1 MRQILEEQILTEE
14 EKKYHEEVY
23 RKINEIEE
31 REHRKVSF
39 QEELKIRGAVTIDE
53 FETLL
58 KNKIIEKGTSG
69 SGIL

>member
-1 MRQILEEQILTEE
+1 MRQILEEQILNEE

-23 RKINEIEE
+23 RKINDIEE

-58 KNKIIEKGTSG
+58 KNKIVVIGTSG
-69 SGIL
+69 GGIL